1 MNPIQFYEPYLFN
14 LRMNPIPNNDNVFRN
29 DNPAN
34 YEHLNVHTTLRC
46 TTEDDWQIN
55 GSI

>member
-14 LRMNPIPNNDNVFRN
+14 LRMNPIPNSDNVFRN

-34 YEHLNVHTTLRC
+34 YEHLNVHTPSDVQRKM
-46 TTEDDWQIN
+46 I
-55 GSI
+55 GK

>member
-29 DNPAN
+29 DNPAT
-34 YEHLNVHTTLRC
+34 YEHLNVHTILRC